1 MLKITSFGLCPFV
14 QRSIIT
20 MNYKNLPY
28 EVKYI
33 DLANKPEWFLKKSPM
48 GKVPI
53 LEIGDEVLFESAVI
67 NEYIDEVSE
76 GSLLD
81 LDPLERAKERAFI
94 ELSSNVITSY
104 FNAAIAKD
112 IDGYNNHKAQLERN
126 LSFLLA
132 EYKGPFFKGEKFS
145 LVDAAAYP
153 GFQRLLLT
161 KNIFKDLSLSSEERG
176 KFERWVSEV
185 EKLEGVKNSVPKNFE
200 ADFSDYLN
208 KRESFIHLK

>member
-20 MNYKNLPY
+20 MNYKDIPY

-33 DLANKPEWFLKKSPM
+33 DLADKPEWFLKKSPM

-53 LEIGDEVLFESAVI
+53 LEVGEDVLFESAVI

-81 LDPLERAKERAFI
+81 LDPLERAKERAYI

-104 FNAAIAKD
+104 FNAVIAKE
-112 IDGYNNHKAQLERN
+112 IDGYNNYKTQLERN

-132 EYKGPFFKGEKFS
+132 EYNGPFFKGEKFS

-153 GFQRLLLT
+153 GLQRILLT
-161 KNIFKDLSLSSEERG
+161 RNIFKDLSLSNEERD
-176 KFERWVSEV
+176 KFEGWVREV
-185 EKLEGVKNSVPKNFE
+185 EKIEGIKSSVPESFE
-200 ADFSDYLN
+200 TDFSDYLK